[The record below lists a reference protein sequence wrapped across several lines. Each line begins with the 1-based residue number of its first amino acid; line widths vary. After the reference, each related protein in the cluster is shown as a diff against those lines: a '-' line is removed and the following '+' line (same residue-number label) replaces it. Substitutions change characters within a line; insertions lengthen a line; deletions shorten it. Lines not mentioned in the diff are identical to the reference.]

1 MFWPPAVLEPITK
14 PQFTGPYLR
23 AVPAAWAAILTGLL
37 LWPQHRGGYGLGHDM
52 VFTPRQPLSWASV
65 GVGSS
70 SPRAVP
76 VDAVVA
82 LLSKLVDGAI
92 IGRIA
97 LAFPLLAVGVG
108 AAWLLADG
116 RLLGGIAATGLAIWN
131 PYVLE
136 RLALGQWALL
146 WAYAALPWVVGYAA
160 RMRRGEGGLR
170 PMLLGTAAA
179 SITPTGGLI
188 ALITGCVI
196 GVPERGGNWRRW
208 WLAAAGAAVLQLPWV
223 VPALV
228 GTARVTSD
236 PEGVAA
242 FAARSEHAGGTLL
255 TLAGTGGIWDADVVP
270 GSRAGLLAFVGLAVI
285 VVAALVGWPRLV
297 ELLGRAT
304 VVRLTAC
311 AGTAFVV
318 SAAASVPGLSTAM
331 RWLVR
336 TVPGAGLLRDAQKWL
351 MPYVLLVVLL
361 AGAAV
366 ARLAVLATWRVAV
379 TALALAG
386 PIVLVPDAT
395 RTVHPVMQP
404 VRYPA
409 DWSWAAH
416 LVGHGGDVAVA
427 PFESYRSFAWVPGRT
442 VLDPAPRLLPGDVV
456 VSDQLAVSGRVLR
469 GEDARARTVAAALDA
484 GADLPRR
491 LAAAGVGW
499 VLVERGTP
507 GTVPDLRGLELVR
520 AGPQLVL
527 YRVPGPIANTA
538 PGVARISAVLAGDAL
553 AIALV
558 VAACLRPLRRRV
570 RYPAVT

>member
-1 MFWPPAVLEPITK
+1 M
-14 PQFTGPYLR
+14 
-23 AVPAAWAAILTGLL
+23 PAAWAAILTGLL
-37 LWPQHRGGYGLGHDM
+37 LWPQHRAGYGLGHDM

-65 GVGSS
+65 GLGSS

-76 VDAVVA
+76 VDAVVS
-82 LLSKLVDGAI
+82 LLSKLVDGAV
-92 IGRIA
+92 IGRVA
-97 LAFPLLAVGVG
+97 LAFPLLAVGIG
-108 AAWLLADG
+108 AAWLLADS
-116 RLLGGIAATGLAIWN
+116 RLFGGIAATSIAIWN

-160 RMRRGEGGLR
+160 RMRRGEGRLR
-170 PMLLGTAAA
+170 PLLLWTAAA

-188 ALITGCVI
+188 ALVTGCVI
-196 GVPERGGNWRRW
+196 GIPRHGGNWRRW
-208 WLAAAGAAVLQLPWV
+208 WLAAGGAGLLQLPWV

-228 GTARVTSD
+228 GTAGLTSD
-236 PEGVAA
+236 PEGVTA

-255 TLAGTGGIWDADVVP
+255 TLAGMGGIWDAEVVP
-270 GSRAGLLAFVGLAVI
+270 GSRAGPLAVAGLAFI

-297 ELLGRAT
+297 ALLGRAT
-304 VVRLTAC
+304 VVRLGTC
-311 AGTAFVV
+311 AAGAFVL
-318 SAAASVPGLSTAM
+318 SAAASVPGLSAAM
-331 RWLVR
+331 RWVVR

-361 AGAAV
+361 IGAAV
-366 ARLAVLATWRVAV
+366 ARLAMLATWRVAV
-379 TALALAG
+379 AAIALAG

-416 LVGHGGDVAVA
+416 TVGHGGDVAVV
-427 PFESYRSFAWVPGRT
+427 PFQSYRSFAWVPGRT

-469 GEDARARTVAAALDA
+469 GEDARARTVASALGA

-491 LAAAGVGW
+491 LAEAGVGW

-507 GTVPDLRGLELVR
+507 GAVPDLRRLPLLR
-520 AGPQLVL
+520 AGPELEL
-527 YRVPGPIANTA
+527 YRVPGPIDHAA
-538 PGVARISAVLAGDAL
+538 PGVARIIVVLAGDAV
-553 AIALV
+553 AMALV
-558 VAACLRPLRRRV
+558 VALCLPGLRRRV